1 MAKIISKEE
10 AAQLIQ
16 DGDVVGIN
24 GFAFG
29 FGFPEALAKALGERY
44 EKEGHPKGMT
54 LMFASGCG
62 DGGKGEFGLDHFA
75 QEGMVQKVIAGH
87 VGLAKKFSGFIKD
100 NNSLLYPSTSQRD

>member
-54 LMFASGCG
+54 LMLIIRN
-62 DGGKGEFGLDHFA
+62 GGLRLLCVPDITYHPPGHP
-75 QEGMVQKVIAGH
+75 AGFL
-87 VGLAKKFSGFIKD
+87 GLALPFKAVIPTEE
-100 NNSLLYPSTSQRD
+100 L

>member
-1 MAKIISKEE
+1 MAKIINSAE

-29 FGFPEALAKALGERY
+29 FGFPESLAKALGGRY
-44 EKEGHPKGMT
+44 RREGSPRGLT

-62 DGGKGEFGLDHFA
+62 D
-75 QEGMVQKVIAGH
+75 
-87 VGLAKKFSGFIKD
+87 SGAAISAWIILPRTGWWTK
-100 NNSLLYPSTSQRD
+100 SSPATSVWPKS